1 MDSTQLIKSRAGLF
15 TYLREFFAAEELVEV
30 DTPLLYSSASP
41 EPYLHHLSLSLNR
54 QKHYLQSSPEF
65 AMKRLLAES
74 KLSMFQICKA
84 FRDEE
89 SGSRHLPEFTLL
101 EWYMLDWQLGQ
112 LVDQVSRLLQPLLGF
127 QQTHCVSYGECFQN
141 TLSIN
146 PHLASLENLH
156 ALLKNKTSAVNVDSF
171 TRDECLHLLFAD
183 VIEPALDKQV
193 LSFVYDFPA
202 SQAALATVVSD
213 EKNQP
218 VAKRFEVFFGG
229 MELANAYQ
237 EETSADELRQRFE
250 KQNLIRKA
258 YGAEVVPVDEG
269 LLEALENGFPEC
281 AGIALG
287 VDRLLMLTS
296 GSKHIRDVVW
306 TE

>member
-1 MDSTQLIKSRAGLF
+1 MDSVQLIKSRASLF
-15 TYLREFFAAEELVEV
+15 RYLREFFAAEGLVEV
-30 DTPLLYSSASP
+30 DTPLLYLSASP

-89 SGSRHLPEFTLL
+89 SSSRHLPEFTLL
-101 EWYMLDWQLGQ
+101 EWYMLDWQLED
-112 LVDQVSRLLQPLLGF
+112 LINQVSRLLQPLLGF
-127 QQTHCVSYGECFQN
+127 QKTQCVSYRECFQN
-141 TLSIN
+141 TLSID
-146 PHLASLENLH
+146 PHVASVEALH
-156 ALLKNKTSAVNVDSF
+156 ALLKDKTSAVNVDSF
-171 TRDECLHLLFAD
+171 SRDECLHLLFAD
-183 VIEPALDKQV
+183 LIEPSLDNQV

-202 SQAALATVVSD
+202 SQSALAAIASD
-213 EKNQP
+213 FNNQL
-218 VAKRFEVFFGG
+218 VTKRFEVFFGG

-237 EETSADELRQRFE
+237 EERSADELRQRFD
-250 KQNLIRKA
+250 KQNAIRKA
-258 YGAEVVPVDEG
+258 HGAEAVPVDEG
-269 LLEALENGFPEC
+269 LLKALDNGFPEC

-296 GSKHIRDVVW
+296 ASKHIRDVVW